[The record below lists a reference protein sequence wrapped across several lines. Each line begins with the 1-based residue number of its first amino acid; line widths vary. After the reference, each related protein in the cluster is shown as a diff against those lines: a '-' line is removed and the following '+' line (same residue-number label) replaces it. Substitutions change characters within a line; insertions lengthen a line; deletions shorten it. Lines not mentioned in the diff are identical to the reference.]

1 MLDVTV
7 ALRAF
12 KGLTESVR
20 SLSTWVET
28 ARKNAADVREA
39 KQLLGL
45 SEPAG
50 EAYRSDAVHPLY
62 TPGKLHPDN
71 EAALLAAGNDLGLNP
86 SVQRDVIQVDATD
99 NSLLLFGSPTSEGL
113 SRIVFDYAEL
123 PDRDGL
129 ACVDRPLDFAYGWN
143 LDPESVG
150 KGEVGRFVPGKGIV
164 RRPPWQISNFRST
177 GQSRYVPETDS
188 EGMITE
194 DYLLITRMRNFLS
207 PAAQAQGRFL
217 VSFGGAH
224 GTGTRAVACLFRD
237 KRLLRQVLETLKAK
251 HRDASGQV
259 AGIPKAYQLLFRVS
273 GIKHSHKGSIPSRL
287 ELADAVVLGDSES
300 SWDYARRRVAPR
312 LEQQGSADQPN
323 TESC

>member
-7 ALRAF
+7 ALRAIRE
-12 KGLTESVR
+12 LTETVR
-20 SLSTWVET
+20 SLGSYVGT
-28 ARKNAADVREA
+28 ARQQAAEVREA

-62 TPGKLHPDN
+62 TPGELHPDN
-71 EAALLAAGNDLGLNP
+71 AAALLAASSDLGFNRT
-86 SVQRDVIQVDATD
+86 VQRDEIQVDVAD

-113 SRIVFDYAEL
+113 SRVVFDYAEL

-129 ACVDRPLDFAYGWN
+129 ASLDRPLDFAYAWN

-150 KGEVGRFVPGKGIV
+150 TGEVGRYVPGKGVV
-164 RRPPWQISNFRST
+164 RRPPWQIASFRSK
-177 GQSRYVPETDS
+177 GPRQFVPETDS

-194 DYLLITRMRNFLS
+194 DYLLITRIRNFLS
-207 PAAQAQGRFL
+207 PEAQAQGKFL

-224 GTGTRAVACLFRD
+224 GTGTRAVTCLFKD
-237 KRLLRQVLETLKAK
+237 KRLLRQVLEALKAK
-251 HRDASGQV
+251 HREASDQI

-273 GIKHSHKGSIPSRL
+273 GIKHTEVGSLPSSL
-287 ELADAVVLGDSES
+287 ELVDAVVLGDDDSG
-300 SWDYARRRVAPR
+300 WDLARRRVAPR
-312 LEQQGSADQPN
+312 LQDQLPDN
-323 TESC
+323 ELGTAS

>member
-7 ALRAF
+7 AVRAIREVTEMVR
-12 KGLTESVR
+12 GLGSFVA
-20 SLSTWVET
+20 T
-28 ARKNAADVREA
+28 ARQQAAEVREA

-71 EAALLAAGNDLGLNP
+71 EAALLAASIDLGLNHM
-86 SVQRDVIQVDATD
+86 VQRDEIHVDAAD

-113 SRIVFDYAEL
+113 SRVVFDYSEL

-129 ACVDRPLDFAYGWN
+129 ACLDRPLDFAYAWD

-150 KGEVGRFVPGKGIV
+150 DGEVGRYVPGKGVV
-164 RRPPWQISNFRST
+164 RRPPWQITSFRSQGPT
-177 GQSRYVPETDS
+177 RFVPETDS

-194 DYLLITRMRNFLS
+194 DYLLVTRMRNFLS

-237 KRLLRQVLETLKAK
+237 KRLLRQVLEALKQK
-251 HRDASGQV
+251 HREASGQL
-259 AGIPKAYQLLFRVS
+259 AGVPKAYQLLFRVS
-273 GIKHSHKGSIPSRL
+273 GIKHTERGSIPHHL
-287 ELADAVVLGDSES
+287 ELADAVILGDNES
-300 SWDYARRRVAPR
+300 SWDLARRRVAPR
-312 LEQQGSADQPN
+312 LKRQPPPPETGGS
-323 TESC
+323 E

>member
-12 KGLTESVR
+12 RELTETVR
-20 SLSTWVET
+20 SLGAAVGT
-28 ARKNAADVREA
+28 ARRNAAEVREA

-45 SEPAG
+45 NDPAG

-71 EAALLAAGNDLGLNP
+71 EAALLAASSDLGLEQA
-86 SVQRDVIQVDATD
+86 VLRDVIQVDVTD

-113 SRIVFDYAEL
+113 SRIVFDYAPL

-129 ACVDRPLDFAYGWN
+129 ACIDRPLDFAYAWN

-150 KGEVGRFVPGKGIV
+150 DGEVGRYVPGKGVV
-164 RRPPWQISNFRST
+164 RRPPWQISNFRSKGPT
-177 GQSRYVPETDS
+177 RLVPETDS

-237 KRLLRQVLETLKAK
+237 KRLLRQVLEALKAR
-251 HRDASGQV
+251 HREASGQL

-273 GIKHSHKGSIPSRL
+273 GIEHTSMGSIPNNL
-287 ELADAVVLGDSES
+287 ELVDAVILGDNDA
-300 SWDYARRRVAPR
+300 SWDLARRRVTPR
-312 LEQQGSADQPN
+312 LEDQPSEDG
-323 TESC
+323 TGS

>member
-7 ALRAF
+7 ALRAIRE
-12 KGLTESVR
+12 LTEVVR
-20 SLSTWVET
+20 DLGSFVATTRRE
-28 ARKNAADVREA
+28 AGEVREA

-71 EAALLAAGNDLGLNP
+71 EAALLAASTDLGLNRA
-86 SVQRDVIQVDATD
+86 VQRDEIQVDVAD

-113 SRIVFDYAEL
+113 SRVVFDYSEL

-129 ACVDRPLDFAYGWN
+129 ASLDRPLDFAYAWN

-150 KGEVGRFVPGKGIV
+150 DGQVGRFVPGKGVV
-164 RRPPWQISNFRST
+164 RRPPWQISSFRSK
-177 GQSRYVPETDS
+177 GPSRFVPETDS

-207 PAAQAQGRFL
+207 PAAQAQGKFL

-237 KRLLRQVLETLKAK
+237 KRLLRQVLEALKMK
-251 HRDASGQV
+251 HREASDQL
-259 AGIPKAYQLLFRVS
+259 AGVPKAYQLLFRVS
-273 GIKHSHKGSIPSRL
+273 GIKHTEMGSIPSNL
-287 ELADAVVLGDSES
+287 ELVDAVILGDDDSG
-300 SWDYARRRVAPR
+300 WDLARRRVAPR
-312 LEQQGSADQPN
+312 LGGAAPAAQQGPGS
-323 TESC
+323 

>member
-1 MLDVTV
+1 LLDVTV
-7 ALRAF
+7 ALRAI
-12 KGLTESVR
+12 KDLTETVR
-20 SLSTWVET
+20 SLGSWVKTHRQNTVE
-28 ARKNAADVREA
+28 VREA
-39 KQLLGL
+39 KHLLGL

-62 TPGKLHPDN
+62 TPGKIHPDN
-71 EAALLAAGNDLGLNP
+71 EAALLAASSDLGLNRR
-86 SVQRDVIQVDATD
+86 VQRDVIQVDATD

-129 ACVDRPLDFAYGWN
+129 ACVDQPLDFAYAWN

-150 KGEVGRFVPGKGIV
+150 NGEVGRFVPGKGV
-164 RRPPWQISNFRST
+164 VKRPPWQISSFRSK
-177 GQSRYVPETDS
+177 GPSQYIPETDS

-207 PAAQAQGRFL
+207 PSAQAQGRFL

-224 GTGTRAVACLFRD
+224 GTGTRAVACLFQDR
-237 KRLLRQVLETLKAK
+237 RLLIQILETLRAK
-251 HRDASGQV
+251 HREVSGQV
-259 AGIPKAYQLLFRVS
+259 AGIPKAYQLLLRVS
-273 GIKHSHKGSIPSRL
+273 GIKHNHMGSIPSHL
-287 ELADAVVLGDSES
+287 ELADAVVLGDNES

-312 LEQQGSADQPN
+312 LEKRDSDEQRNIS
-323 TESC
+323 S